1 MRPQFKRDDAHRG
14 LEAAGRLEALLE
26 EPEDAAPQEAA
37 LVCHPHPQHGGTM
50 DNKVVQTLARALRQI
65 GYRTVRFNFR
75 GVGGSPTSQHV
86 LGEAA
91 DIVAP
96 SVTVEELHRW
106 IVTESGLPYGQCIL
120 EKTAPARPYSWV
132 HVSLG
137 EPWRKDTLCRQAL
150 VYDGAGHYTTWEPK

>member
-1 MRPQFKRDDAHRG
+1 MSDVSKHFSWAELTRTGSTELQQINR
-14 LEAAGRLEALLE
+14 
-26 EPEDAAPQEAA
+26 QEAEQYRAA
-37 LVCHPHPQHGGTM
+37 LTA
-50 DNKVVQTLARALRQI
+50 LATTILEPIRAKFGPI
-65 GYRTVRFNFR
+65 KINSAFR
-75 GVGGSPTSQHV
+75 GASVNAKVGGSKTSQH
-86 LGEAA
+86 LKGEAA

-106 IVTESGLPYGQCIL
+106 IVTESGLRYGQCIL

>member
-1 MRPQFKRDDAHRG
+1 MTISPHFTWEELTRTGSADLQAINREEAERVASALKALANTI
-14 LEAAGRLEALLE
+14 LE
-26 EPEDAAPQEAA
+26 PI
-37 LVCHPHPQHGGTM
+37 
-50 DNKVVQTLARALRQI
+50 RAKFGPI
-65 GYRTVRFNFR
+65 KINSAFR
-75 GVGGSPTSQHV
+75 GPSVNARVGGSKTSQH
-86 LGEAA
+86 LKGEAA

-120 EKTAPARPYSWV
+120 EKSAPAKPYSWV

-150 VYDGAGHYTTWEPK
+150 VYDGAGNYLQWSPR

>member
-1 MRPQFKRDDAHRG
+1 MSAVSEHFSWAELTRTGSTELQAINRE
-14 LEAAGRLEALLE
+14 EAEQYR
-26 EPEDAAPQEAA
+26 AA
-37 LVCHPHPQHGGTM
+37 LTA
-50 DNKVVQTLARALRQI
+50 LATTILEPIRAKFGPI
-65 GYRTVRFNFR
+65 KINSAFR
-75 GVGGSPTSQHV
+75 GASVNAKVGGSKTSQH
-86 LGEAA
+86 LKGEAA

>member
-1 MRPQFKRDDAHRG
+1 MSDVSKHFSWAELTRTGSTELQQINRH
-14 LEAAGRLEALLE
+14 EAEQCRAALTALATTLLE
-26 EPEDAAPQEAA
+26 PI
-37 LVCHPHPQHGGTM
+37 
-50 DNKVVQTLARALRQI
+50 RAKFGPI
-65 GYRTVRFNFR
+65 KINSAFR
-75 GVGGSPTSQHV
+75 GASVNAKVGGSKTSQH
-86 LGEAA
+86 LRGEAA

-120 EKTAPARPYSWV
+120 EKTAPARPFSWV

-150 VYDGAGHYTTWEPK
+150 VYDGDGHYTTWEAK

>member
-1 MRPQFKRDDAHRG
+1 MSDVSKHFSWAELTRTGSTELQAINR
-14 LEAAGRLEALLE
+14 
-26 EPEDAAPQEAA
+26 QEAEQYRAA
-37 LVCHPHPQHGGTM
+37 LM
-50 DNKVVQTLARALRQI
+50 ALATTILEPIRAKFGPI
-65 GYRTVRFNFR
+65 KINSAFR
-75 GVGGSPTSQHV
+75 GASVNAKVGGSKTSQH
-86 LGEAA
+86 LKGEAA

-120 EKTAPARPYSWV
+120 EKTAPARPFSWV

>member
-1 MRPQFKRDDAHRG
+1 MSDVSKHFSWAELTRTGSTELQAINRE
-14 LEAAGRLEALLE
+14 EAEQYR
-26 EPEDAAPQEAA
+26 AA
-37 LVCHPHPQHGGTM
+37 LTA
-50 DNKVVQTLARALRQI
+50 LATTILEPIRAKFGPI
-65 GYRTVRFNFR
+65 KINSAFR
-75 GVGGSPTSQHV
+75 GASVNAKVGGSKTSQH
-86 LGEAA
+86 LKGEAA

-106 IVTESGLPYGQCIL
+106 IVTESGLSYGQCIL

>member
-1 MRPQFKRDDAHRG
+1 MSDVSKHFSWTELTRTGSTELQQINRE
-14 LEAAGRLEALLE
+14 EAEKCR
-26 EPEDAAPQEAA
+26 AA
-37 LVCHPHPQHGGTM
+37 LTALANTILEPIRAKFGPL
-50 DNKVVQTLARALRQI
+50 KVNSA
-65 GYRTVRFNFR
+65 FR
-75 GVGGSPTSQHV
+75 GPSVNAKVGGSKTSQH
-86 LGEAA
+86 LRGEAA

-132 HVSLG
+132 HVSVG

-150 VYDGAGHYTTWEPK
+150 VYDGAGHYTTWEPR

>member
-1 MRPQFKRDDAHRG
+1 MSDVSKHFSWAELTRTGSTELQAINRE
-14 LEAAGRLEALLE
+14 EAEQYR
-26 EPEDAAPQEAA
+26 AA
-37 LVCHPHPQHGGTM
+37 LTA
-50 DNKVVQTLARALRQI
+50 LATTILEPIRAKFGPI
-65 GYRTVRFNFR
+65 KINSAFR
-75 GVGGSPTSQHV
+75 GASVNAKVGGSKTSQH
-86 LGEAA
+86 LKGEAA

>member
-1 MRPQFKRDDAHRG
+1 MSDVSKHFSWAELTRTGSTELQAINRE
-14 LEAAGRLEALLE
+14 EAEQYRAALTALATTLLE
-26 EPEDAAPQEAA
+26 PIRAKFGP
-37 LVCHPHPQHGGTM
+37 L
-50 DNKVVQTLARALRQI
+50 KVNSA
-65 GYRTVRFNFR
+65 FR
-75 GVGGSPTSQHV
+75 GASVNAKVGGSKNSQH
-86 LGEAA
+86 LKGEAA
-91 DIVAP
+91 DIVAS
-96 SVTVEELHRW
+96 SVSVEELHRW

>member
-1 MRPQFKRDDAHRG
+1 MSDVSKHFSWAELTRTGSTELQQINRE
-14 LEAAGRLEALLE
+14 EAEKCR
-26 EPEDAAPQEAA
+26 AA
-37 LVCHPHPQHGGTM
+37 LTA
-50 DNKVVQTLARALRQI
+50 LATTILEPIRAKFGPI
-65 GYRTVRFNFR
+65 KINSAFR
-75 GVGGSPTSQHV
+75 GPSVNAKVGGSKTSQH
-86 LGEAA
+86 LRGEAA

-150 VYDGAGHYTTWEPK
+150 VYDGAGHYTTWEPR

>member
-1 MRPQFKRDDAHRG
+1 MSDVSRHFSWAELTRTGSTELQATNRE
-14 LEAAGRLEALLE
+14 EAEQYR
-26 EPEDAAPQEAA
+26 AA
-37 LVCHPHPQHGGTM
+37 LTALATTILEPIRAKFGPL
-50 DNKVVQTLARALRQI
+50 KVNSA
-65 GYRTVRFNFR
+65 FR
-75 GVGGSPTSQHV
+75 GASVNAKVGGSKTSQH
-86 LGEAA
+86 LKGEAA